1 MSQFQP
7 KTNAVIDAISTNA
20 RAKLFAKLTG
30 SGDGG
35 STPPAPARELAR
47 PTPAPRLPLEG
58 GAEAHFLAKLT
69 SERLTATVD
78 HLTDLAQVP
87 EACQKY
93 MQQHGLTTPL
103 ALAKASPLTSLTWD
117 IAVTADIEMDQQA
130 ALTWADYG
138 VAETGSLINLS
149 GPATPLL
156 FAMLPLYHICLL
168 RRSRLLDYSEDLW
181 KVLDTVETQLPRS
194 LAFLTGTSGTAD
206 IEAKNVRGAHG
217 PRSMH
222 VLFLED

>member
-1 MSQFQP
+1 MTQTTP
-7 KTNAVIDAISTNA
+7 KSNAVIDAISSRSRA
-20 RAKLFAKLTG
+20 RLFAKLK
-30 SGDGG
+30 GG
-35 STPPAPARELAR
+35 AHHDAPAVAPEQALQR
-47 PTPAPRLPLEG
+47 PSPAPRLPLEG

-78 HLTDLAQVP
+78 HLQDLSQVP
-87 EACQKY
+87 EACKNY
-93 MQQHGLTTPL
+93 LAQHRISTPL
-103 ALAKASPLTSLTWD
+103 ALSEASPFAGLTWD
-117 IAVTADIEMDQQA
+117 IPITHEIALDQDA

-149 GPATPLL
+149 APASPLL
-156 FAMLPLYHICLL
+156 YAMLPLYHICVL

-181 KVLDTVETQLPRS
+181 RARATADMPRS

-217 PRSMH
+217 PRFMH
-222 VLFLED
+222 VLYLAD